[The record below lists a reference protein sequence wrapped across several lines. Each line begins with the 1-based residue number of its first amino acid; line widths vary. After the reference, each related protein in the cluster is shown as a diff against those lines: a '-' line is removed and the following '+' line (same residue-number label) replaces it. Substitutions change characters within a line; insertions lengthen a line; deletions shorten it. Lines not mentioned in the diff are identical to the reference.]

1 VTNVKTDDLI
11 NLLSEDAEVRMRL
24 GRAMTL
30 ALLIGIAISVTL
42 MVSTIGLRHDMRT
55 AVETARVF
63 FKICETLL
71 LALLA
76 SHLVFE
82 IGRPGV
88 PLKTRGLALLLP
100 AVLLVIAV
108 ATELSVVPEQNW
120 TTSLI
125 GRNAAFCVF
134 FIPVLSLAPLAGF
147 LLALKSAAPGNPG
160 LAGAAAGL
168 AAGGIAAAIYAW
180 HCPDDSPLFLASWYG
195 LAIAIVTVAGLLIG
209 RRLLRW

>member
-1 VTNVKTDDLI
+1 VKTDDLI
-11 NLLSEDAEVRMRL
+11 NLLSEDAPVRMRL
-24 GRAMTL
+24 GRMMAL
-30 ALLIGIAISVTL
+30 ALVIGVAFSVAL
-42 MVSTIGLRHDMRT
+42 MVSTIGLRHNMQT
-55 AVETARVF
+55 VFETARVF

-71 LALLA
+71 LAILA
-76 SHLVFE
+76 SRLVFQ

-88 PLKTRGLALLLP
+88 PLKARGVALLLP
-100 AVLLVIAV
+100 AVLLAIAV
-108 ATELSVVPEQNW
+108 ATELFVVPEQDW

-147 LLALKSAAPGNPG
+147 LLALRNAAPGNPG

-195 LAIAIVTVAGLLIG
+195 LAIAIVTAAGLLIG

>member
-1 VTNVKTDDLI
+1 
-11 NLLSEDAEVRMRL
+11 
-24 GRAMTL
+24 
-30 ALLIGIAISVTL
+30 
-42 MVSTIGLRHDMRT
+42 
-55 AVETARVF
+55 
-63 FKICETLL
+63 LL
-71 LALLA
+71 LAILA
-76 SHLVFE
+76 SRFVFQ

-88 PLKTRGLALLLP
+88 PLKARGVALLLP
-100 AVLLVIAV
+100 AALLAIAV
-108 ATELSVVPEQNW
+108 ATELFVVPEQDW

-147 LLALKSAAPGNPG
+147 LLALRNAAPGNPG

-195 LAIAIVTVAGLLIG
+195 LAIAIVTAAGLLIG

>member
-1 VTNVKTDDLI
+1 MKTDDLI
-11 NLLSEDAEVRMRL
+11 NLLSEDAPVRMRL
-24 GRAMTL
+24 GRMMAL

-42 MVSTIGLRHDMRT
+42 MVSTVGVRHNMQT
-55 AVETARVF
+55 VFETARVF

-71 LALLA
+71 LAILA
-76 SHLVFE
+76 SRLVFQ

-100 AVLLVIAV
+100 AVLLAIAI
-108 ATELSVVPEQNW
+108 ATELFVVPEQDW

-125 GRNAAFCVF
+125 GKNAAFCVF

-147 LLALKSAAPGNPG
+147 LLALKNAAPGNPG
-160 LAGAAAGL
+160 LAGAVAGL

-180 HCPDDSPLFLASWYG
+180 HCPDDSPLFLVSWYG